1 MTLSA
6 FGKSKFSARPPQY
19 TPATISDFSGGLNVV
34 DNDVTMKT
42 KYATV
47 LTNME
52 RDVDGS
58 MGIRFGTGYKFDVTG
73 TVTGTI
79 VDFTYFRKSLVV
91 VMSTGQIARIT
102 EDGTKTKI
110 WDDAI
115 AALLPGAPDGWN
127 VGFSSVS
134 FHEFKGSLLIHNG
147 QDKPLIVDKDFD
159 VEYLNDPATGS
170 NINTPTGKYG
180 TTVGNYAVIAGI
192 ASATGDV
199 YISNAGTSGVWVGD
213 ADPNDGISMA
223 LGAYAP
229 QTTGDI
235 IGLGSFRNTLFVFF
249 EGALV
254 ILELGIYDEA
264 VHTPKVQDTIIENGI
279 INNRTKV
286 ATKTDFIFSDML
298 GVFSAARNSF
308 GLMETKIASD
318 LIDPEYQKTAPFDT
332 VERTKAFS
340 VLNKNENRYLTFVP
354 VGTDD
359 MLVWSMSFK
368 EGVKSPAWSIYT
380 GWQFTSGCA
389 TEKGRVFL
397 ALGTKIFQYGNETF
411 AGEDYSADFVGE
423 YDSSWLTATAYVVGD
438 RVLKDDVVYVVLED
452 HTSGV
457 FDDDVEDDLLAE
469 YEGEDIVF
477 DWELPWSDIGKRA
490 NKKGMRY
497 IQADTEGTAEFHI
510 DVFVDKYYLD
520 SEGEYDPAV
529 SMVFVGGSSGGYGN
543 LDQPYGGGRRMGDE
557 RPWGLPSDFKIIKL
571 RIRGATKKPLRI
583 FTMTLYYLTG
593 TLRR

>member
-6 FGKSKFSARPPQY
+6 FGKSKFSVRPPQY
-19 TPATISDFSGGLNVV
+19 TPATISDFSGGLNLV

-47 LTNME
+47 LKNVE
-52 RDVDGS
+52 RDIDGS
-58 MGIRFGTGYKFDVTG
+58 MGLRFGTAFKYDVTG
-73 TVTGTI
+73 VVTGTI
-79 VDFTYFRKSLVV
+79 VDFAYFRQSMIVV
-91 VMSTGQIARIT
+91 TTTGQICRVNEAGSII
-102 EDGTKTKI
+102 KI

-127 VGFSSVS
+127 TGFASVS

-147 QDKPLIVDKDFD
+147 QDKPLIVDKNFD
-159 VEYLNDPATGS
+159 VEYLNDPSTGS
-170 NINTPTGKYG
+170 NINVPTGKYG

-199 YISNAGTSGVWVGD
+199 YISNTGTSGVWVGD
-213 ADPNDGISMA
+213 PDPNDGISMA

-254 ILELGIYDEA
+254 ILELGVFEEGK
-264 VHTPKVQDTIIENGI
+264 HTPKVQDTILENGI

-286 ATKTDFIFSDML
+286 ATKTDFIFADML
-298 GVFSAARNSF
+298 GVFSALRNSF
-308 GLMETKIASD
+308 GLMETKLASE
-318 LIDPEYQKTAPFDT
+318 LIDPAYQVTSPFEAD
-332 VERTKAFS
+332 ERTKAFS
-340 VLNKNENRYLTFVP
+340 VLNRNENRFMIFMP
-354 VGTDD
+354 DGDD

-368 EGVKSPAWSIYT
+368 EGIKQPAWSRYE
-380 GWQFTSGCA
+380 GWSFTAAAA
-389 TEKGRVFL
+389 TEKGRVFF
-397 ALGTKIFQYGNETF
+397 AKGTKLYQYGNSVFPDEEF
-411 AGEDYSADFVGE
+411 SADFVGE
-423 YDSSWLTATAYVVGD
+423 YDSVWTTTTAYVVGD
-438 RVLKDDVVYVVLED
+438 RVLEDGVVYIALLD
-452 HTSGV
+452 HTADV
-457 FDDDVEDDLLAE
+457 FADDLDADRWTV
-469 YEGEDIVF
+469 YEGEDIEF

-497 IQADTEGTAEFHI
+497 IQADTEGTATFNI
-510 DVFVDKYYLD
+510 DVFVDKYYKNVD
-520 SEGEYDPAV
+520 GEYDPAV
-529 SMVFVGGSSGGYGN
+529 TMRFVGGSSGGYGN

-571 RIRGATKKPLRI
+571 RVRGTTKKPLRV
-583 FTMTLYYLTG
+583 FTITLFYLTG